1 MKLVLAFCVLLAAGD
16 ATAQI
21 EGSVSIMY
29 DALPD
34 LDPSPGRQDAHELR
48 ARLFAGR
55 IDDIR
60 DNIRVAIGAWVDGL
74 VATRVLPAGT
84 PPRRSS
90 GDDTATDAVISP
102 ADIYLEISGER
113 ADLRIGASRVV
124 WGRLDEFLP
133 TDVVNPLDLTRFL
146 LEGRSEARLPVG
158 LVRGRVFLTSSST
171 LEGIIVPVFRAST
184 FDGLDERRSPFNPLI
199 TGSPVQRLEPAATIG
214 NMQGG
219 ARFTSTVG
227 RADWAVSAYRGF
239 RSFPVVTG
247 VPVGSSLV
255 VYETFPRFTMIGA
268 DVETVRGPW
277 GLRGEAAAF
286 DEDRGES
293 FEGGVGVDRRAGDYR
308 IAGDVLW
315 SSEAGATLVGAVD
328 RSFARETRT
337 LRVFTAFDP
346 GDRTMFA
353 RVIAALLVHENTW
366 LEGSAGLFAGS
377 SIDTLGRLTHR
388 DFGYLRLKVFF

>member
-1 MKLVLAFCVLLAAGD
+1 MTFRRLTLVLAICILRPSAD

-34 LDPSPGRQDAHELR
+34 IDPAPGRQDAHEFR
-48 ARLFAGR
+48 ARLFAERG
-55 IDDIR
+55 DDIH
-60 DNIRVAIGAWVDGL
+60 DNVRVVIGAWVDGL
-74 VATRVLPAGT
+74 IAGRPGYGT
-84 PPRRSS
+84 E
-90 GDDTATDAVISP
+90 TDAVVSP
-102 ADIYLEISGER
+102 ADIYAEIAGER

-158 LVRGRVFLTSSST
+158 LMRGRLFLTSSST
-171 LEGIIVPVFRAST
+171 LEGIVVPVFRAST
-184 FDGLDERRSPFNPLI
+184 SDRLDERSSPFNPLH
-199 TGSPVQRLEPAATIG
+199 TPLAVQRFEPPATLG
-214 NMQGG
+214 NLQGG

-227 RADWAVSAYRGF
+227 RLDWAVSAYRGF
-239 RSFPVVTG
+239 RSFPVSTG
-247 VPVGSSLV
+247 VPAGSSV
-255 VYETFPRFTMIGA
+255 VLHETFPRFTMVGG
-268 DVETVRGPW
+268 DFETVRGAW
-277 GLRGEAAAF
+277 GLRGEAAVF
-286 DEDRGES
+286 DEGRGES
-293 FEGGVGVDRRAGDYR
+293 FEGGVGADRRAGDYR

-315 SSEAGATLVGAVD
+315 SSETGTTLVAAVD

-346 GDRTMFA
+346 GDGTMFA
-353 RVIAALLVHENTW
+353 RAIGALLLRENTW

-377 SIDTLGRLTHR
+377 STDTLGRLTHR
-388 DFGYLRLKVFF
+388 DFGYVRLKVFF